1 MIGVTSKTIYGV
13 AALYQ
18 LSSCEQGQT
27 LKIKDIASRANVPQK
42 FLEQILLELKKRG
55 FLTSIKGACGG
66 YKLAKLLQDIV
77 LKDIIMT
84 LENITFSDICKTDNS
99 VLKLFWTDVQSNLN
113 NAFDIPLSELKKYEE
128 KVNQVVNF
136 SI

>member
-1 MIGVTSKTIYGV
+1 MVGVTSKTIYGV

-18 LSSCEQGQT
+18 LSLCEQGKT
-27 LKIKDIASRANVPQK
+27 LKIKDIAYRANVPQK
-42 FLEQILLELKKRG
+42 FLEQILLELKKKG

-66 YKLAKLLQDIV
+66 YKLVKILQDIT
-77 LKDIIMT
+77 LKDIILT
-84 LENITFSDICKTDNS
+84 LENDTFFDICKTDNS
-99 VLKLFWTDVQSNLN
+99 VLKLFWADVQSNLN

-128 KVNQVVNF
+128 RTNQIVNF